1 MKILHTS
8 DWHLG
13 QYFYSK
19 SRANEHQQ
27 FLNWLLEQ
35 VTQHSVD
42 AIVLAGDIF
51 DTSTPPSYAR
61 ELYFNFINQLNTLGC
76 QLIALAGN
84 HDSVAMLNESK
95 QLLAALNTQVITTAS
110 SDSEAQ
116 LVTVN
121 NANGDAIG
129 VVCAIPFLRPRDLV
143 TSQAGQS
150 ASDKQLQ
157 LQTAITEH
165 YQQLYDAA
173 LAYNLP
179 VIMTGHLTTVG
190 SKTSDSVREIY
201 IGTLEAFPAHAFPD
215 ADYIALGHIHRPQQ
229 VAGNNTIRYSGSP
242 IPLSFDEA
250 SHDKTVNLVS
260 FSYVK
265 QGSAKQGKTK
275 QESAKQDKAN
285 QDENAALNMKVEVE
299 AVVVP
304 RFQPMAMLK
313 TSVDDLATQL
323 EQLAQQ
329 HQEDQQKA
337 EQKNEHKT
345 SVLPLWLDIEINA
358 QGYLADLSG
367 RVQELVKDLPIEVLL
382 IRRSKQERQQI
393 LAAQRTVTLEEL
405 SVNDVFAARLAQEEW
420 QTDEQQTQKE
430 RLTDLFKQVHQQV
443 LDENN
448 PSDAIAQADDANIAE
463 TNKEGN
469 V

>member
-13 QYFYSK
+13 QHFYGK
-19 SRANEHQQ
+19 SRANEHLQ

-35 VTQHSVD
+35 VTEHSVD
-42 AIVLAGDIF
+42 AIILAGDIF
-51 DTSTPPSYAR
+51 DTSAPPSYAR
-61 ELYFNFINQLNTLGC
+61 ELYFNFIDKLNTLGC

-110 SDSEAQ
+110 ADSDQQ
-116 LVTVN
+116 LVTIK
-121 NANGDAIG
+121 NASGKALG

-150 ASDKQLQ
+150 ATDKQLQ
-157 LQTAITEH
+157 LQVAITEH
-165 YQQLYDAA
+165 YQTLYESAN
-173 LAYNLP
+173 AYQLP

-201 IGTLEAFPAHAFPD
+201 IGTLEAFPANAFPK
-215 ADYIALGHIHRPQQ
+215 ADYIALGHIHRPQK

-260 FSYVK
+260 VNDQSTV
-265 QGSAKQGKTK
+265 
-275 QESAKQDKAN
+275 
-285 QDENAALNMKVEVE
+285 VVE
-299 AVVVP
+299 ALTIP

-313 TSVDDLATQL
+313 TSVDELATSI
-323 EQLAQQ
+323 EQLAQ
-329 HQEDQQKA
+329 EYS
-337 EQKNEHKT
+337 EQIT
-345 SVLPLWLDIEINA
+345 TDLPLWLDIEISA

-393 LAAQRTVTLEEL
+393 LAEQRTVTLEEL
-405 SVNDVFAARLAQEEW
+405 SVSDVFTARLAQEEW
-420 QTDEQQTQKE
+420 QTDEQEKQKE
-430 RLTDLFKQVHQQV
+430 RLTELFKQVHQQV
-443 LDENN
+443 L
-448 PSDAIAQADDANIAE
+448 AE
-463 TNKEGN
+463 TNANHVESNAVGKA
-469 V
+469 